1 VNPAQVLDLGITI
14 AIGVALDPHSRLQAG
29 SVSTSDGTILVGNGP
44 GDSSPV
50 VAVPLLGSGASLAIT
65 FRVTVASSLPPDL
78 ENLSAQATVTGGDV
92 APAPSDDPDT
102 PEPLDPTLT
111 PIATATGPPPTRGV
125 PTLGGIGI
133 TTLVALLAAAGL
145 ARLRRPGR
153 TIGASGAAGAS
164 GATPSPA
171 TGGHSSPR

>member
-1 VNPAQVLDLGITI
+1 VPDHR
-14 AIGVALDPHSRLQAG
+14 DHRS
-29 SVSTSDGTILVGNGP
+29 GP
-44 GDSSPV
+44 GDASPL
-50 VAVPLLGSGASLAIT
+50 VAVPLLGTGASLAIT
-65 FRVTVASSLPPDL
+65 FRVTVASSLPPGL
-78 ENLSAQATVTGGDV
+78 ENLSAQATVTGSDV
-92 APAPSDDPDT
+92 APAVSDDPDT

-111 PIATATGPPPTRGV
+111 PLAAATGPPPARGV

-153 TIGASGAAGAS
+153 AICASGAIGTVGATAAG

-171 TGGHSSPR
+171 TGGHSAPR